1 MWESGASIMFQERT
15 APSKPWRKTASR
27 DSAACADALPF
38 ASSELDGALCRG
50 VTEALAVTDMHA
62 RVKAL
67 RAGGAAVF
75 FAAMEE

>member
-1 MWESGASIMFQERT
+1 L
-15 APSKPWRKTASR
+15 
-27 DSAACADALPF
+27 ADALPLAEKEF
-38 ASSELDGALCRG
+38 EGKLCRG